1 MPRGGGRVGAAG
13 RQRREESHPE
23 VGLDGNTADFLLQY
37 GSCLLRQPLG
47 TLPYGNWSA
56 ILGSSEGNDTF
67 RESPFPGKTIDNVS
81 YDHNGLGVVSCI
93 LE

>member
-56 ILGSSEGNDTF
+56 ILGSSEGNGHF
-67 RESPFPGKTIDNVS
+67 QRVPISRKN
-81 YDHNGLGVVSCI
+81 N
-93 LE
+93 